1 MAIRKKTLFN
11 FITGV
16 IMLSLTRRL
25 NERIFIN
32 GTEIKIKVISISET
46 QIKMSIDAPAHIKIT
61 KAENET
67 DLNAI

>member
-1 MAIRKKTLFN
+1 
-11 FITGV
+11 
-16 IMLSLTRRL
+16 MLSLTRRL